1 MTGPTGASGTRGM
14 RGPLVVVGDAL
25 LDIDVEG
32 RAGRLCPDAPV
43 PVLDELV
50 ERARPG
56 GAALAAAL
64 ASRDGVEVV
73 LVTALADD
81 EGGRRLRQL
90 LAPVEVVALAPR
102 GATPVKRRIRADG
115 QSLARLDTGG
125 APGGVGAATERA
137 LEAVRGAGAVLVSD
151 YGRGTVDA
159 AGLREV
165 LAEVAGGI
173 PVVWDP
179 HPRGGRPVPGVR
191 LVTPNEEEA
200 GVLAAK
206 EGLEAGGPP
215 HSLVAARRRAEALC
229 SAWHAQGVAVTLGA
243 RGALLTYGSGT
254 PVLAPAPEVRCVDA
268 CGAGDRLAVSAA
280 VALGSGSVIA
290 DAVAEGVR
298 RSAEYVSS
306 GGPACLDH
314 HDGSAQ
320 ALRLS
325 GADGTSGDTGPTV
338 VATGGC
344 FDLIHTGHIETLRA
358 ARALG
363 DRLVVCLNSDASVRR
378 LKGPGRPIVPEADR
392 ARVLLA
398 LECVDEV
405 VLFDEDTPVD
415 VLRRVRPAI
424 WTKGGDYAGA
434 DVPELAVLEEWD
446 GQAVVLPYV
455 EGRSTTALV
464 AAANG
469 QGAPP
474 GAAAVMTADR
484 SRRGRNDA

>member
-1 MTGPTGASGTRGM
+1 MSGATGRTGTM
-14 RGPLVVVGDAL
+14 GPLVVVGDAL
-25 LDIDVEG
+25 LDVDVEG

-50 ERARPG
+50 EHARPG

-64 ASRDGVEVV
+64 AARDGVDVV

-81 EGGRRLRQL
+81 EGGDRLRRLL
-90 LAPVEVVALAPR
+90 EGVEVVGLAPR
-102 GATPVKRRIRADG
+102 GATPVKRRIRSGG
-115 QSLARLDTGG
+115 QSVVRLDTGG
-125 APGGVGAATERA
+125 PPGGVGPATPRA
-137 LEAVRGAGAVLVSD
+137 VEAVRAASAVLVSD

-159 AGLREV
+159 DGLRTV
-165 LAEVAGGI
+165 ITEVAGRT

-191 LVTPNEEEA
+191 LVTPNEDEA
-200 GVLAAK
+200 RVLAPR
-206 EGLEAGGPP
+206 EGLEVAAPE
-215 HSLVAARRRAEALC
+215 HSLVGARRRAEALC
-229 SAWHAQGVAVTLGA
+229 RAWRAQGVAVTLGA

-254 PVLAPAPEVRCVDA
+254 PVLAPAPDVHCIDA

-280 VALGSGSVIA
+280 VALRSGSVIA

-298 RSAEYVSS
+298 SAAEYVSS
-306 GGPACLDH
+306 GGPACLDER
-314 HDGSAQ
+314 DGSQAWQ
-320 ALRLS
+320 ALRVPGGE
-325 GADGTSGDTGPTV
+325 GAPGEGAPTV

-344 FDLIHTGHIETLRA
+344 FDLLHTGHVETLRA

-405 VLFDEDTPVD
+405 VLFDEDTPVE

-464 AAANG
+464 EAATGQRARPADAAA
-469 QGAPP
+469 
-474 GAAAVMTADR
+474 TADR
-484 SRRGRNDA
+484 PRTGRNDT

>member
-1 MTGPTGASGTRGM
+1 MK
-14 RGPLVVVGDAL
+14 GPLVVIGDAL
-25 LDIDVEG
+25 LDVDVEG

-43 PVLDELV
+43 PVLDDLI

-64 ASRDGVEVV
+64 ARHDGVEVV
-73 LVTALADD
+73 LVTALGDD
-81 EGGRRLRQL
+81 EAGTRLQRL
-90 LAPVEVVALAPR
+90 LEGVEVVALSAR
-102 GATPVKRRIRADG
+102 GATPVKRRIRAEG
-115 QSLARLDTGG
+115 QSLVRLDSGG
-125 APGGVGAATERA
+125 APGGVAPAPQRA
-137 LEAVRGAGAVLVSD
+137 VDAVRSAGAVLVSD

-159 AGLREV
+159 EGLRDV
-165 LAEVAGGI
+165 LGDVAADI

-179 HPRGGRPVPGVR
+179 HPRGGEPAPGAR

-200 GVLAAK
+200 AVLAARRGF
-206 EGLEAGGPP
+206 EVQGPR
-215 HSLVAARRRAEALC
+215 HSLVSVRRRAEALGRVWQ
-229 SAWHAQGVAVTLGA
+229 ARGVAVTLGA
-243 RGALLTYGSGT
+243 RGALLTYGAGT
-254 PVLAPAPEVRCVDA
+254 PVLVPAPEVQCIDA
-268 CGAGDRLAVSAA
+268 CGAGDRLAMSAA

-298 RSAEYVSS
+298 RAAEYVAS
-306 GGPACLDH
+306 GGPATLDRRTGTAPAWQTLH
-314 HDGSAQ
+314 VSGPDGS
-320 ALRLS
+320 
-325 GADGTSGDTGPTV
+325 TGDRGPTV

-344 FDLIHTGHIETLRA
+344 FDLLHTGHVETLRA

-363 DRLVVCLNSDASVRR
+363 DRLVVCLNSDASIRR

-392 ARVLLA
+392 ARVLMA

-405 VLFDEDTPVD
+405 VLFDEDTPVE

-424 WTKGGDYAGA
+424 WTKGGDYAGV

-464 AAANG
+464 EAASGRSARPPVEA
-469 QGAPP
+469 AP
-474 GAAAVMTADR
+474 AARTER
-484 SRRGRNDA
+484 SDV